1 MVTSMNARIGPAPRS
16 RAAAMVLGL
25 TADRP
30 MSDTM
35 IAKGRV
41 QTRCPSVTV
50 TQDGLT
56 RTCLRTTDSPRPSI
70 VPGTN
75 IVDRMTR
82 RNMLRMRVITR

>member
-1 MVTSMNARIGPAPRS
+1 
-16 RAAAMVLGL
+16 MVLDL
-25 TADRP
+25 TADKP

-41 QTRCPSVTV
+41 QRRCPSVTV

-56 RTCLRTTDSPRPSI
+56 RTSFRMTDSPRPSI

-75 IVDRMTR
+75 IVESMTR
-82 RNMLRMRVITR
+82 RNMLRIRVIAR